1 MITIFTNKTYSCHFR
16 VIRCDSWYS
25 FLFSEQCLLISS
37 IHGEEVNSLGS
48 WILRLLL
55 FLICGIS
62 GFTLA
67 RQISPSPP
75 NPLLGLIGGLLLAA
89 LTLLIEKGL
98 KKIPLK
104 NLLGSIIGLILGI
117 LVAHFL
123 SNVFLSNLY
132 DHQEMALPLLS
143 LLYGVSLY
151 IGLRIGFKKGEE
163 IHLAG
168 WKFFPKKAPQS
179 EKSKIL
185 DTSVI
190 IDGRIADITETGFIE
205 GPLIIPQ
212 FILNEL
218 QHIADSSDSIKR
230 TRGKRGL
237 EVLHHIQKQADVD
250 VRIVDRD
257 YPAVKEV
264 DSKLIELAKEVRG
277 KIITNDSN
285 LNKVAELQGV
295 EVLNINELANSIKP
309 VVLPGEEI
317 NVKILK
323 EGKEM
328 GQGVAYLD
336 DGTMIVVDNG
346 RKQMGKTVDVVVTS
360 VLQTPAGRMI
370 FARLKEEANRD
381 TKGKDYYYH
390 PMGSE
395 F

>member
-1 MITIFTNKTYSCHFR
+1 MN
-16 VIRCDSWYS
+16 
-25 FLFSEQCLLISS
+25 
-37 IHGEEVNSLGS
+37 GLGS
-48 WILRLLL
+48 WILGILL
-55 FLICGIS
+55 FLVCGI
-62 GFTLA
+62 GGYALTQGIF
-67 RQISPSPP
+67 PSPP
-75 NPLLGLIGGLLLAA
+75 IRLLGFIGGLLLAA

-98 KKIPLK
+98 KKIPLR
-104 NLLGSIIGLILGI
+104 NLLGSFIGLILGI
-117 LVAHFL
+117 LTANFL
-123 SNVFLSNLY
+123 FNVFFSGLFN
-132 DHQEMALPLLS
+132 QPETVLPLLS
-143 LLYGVSLY
+143 VLYGVCGY
-151 IGLRIGFKKGEE
+151 IGLRIGYKKGEE
-163 IHLAG
+163 IHLPN
-168 WKFFPKKAPQS
+168 WKLFSKNLPQS
-179 EKSKIL
+179 ENAKIL

-205 GPLIIPQ
+205 GALIIPQ
-212 FILNEL
+212 FVLNEL

-237 EVLHHIQKQADVD
+237 EVLHHIQKQANVD
-250 VRIVDRD
+250 VRIVDKD
-257 YPAVKEV
+257 YPTVKEV

-285 LNKVAELQGV
+285 LNKVAELQGI

-323 EGKEM
+323 EGKEI

-346 RKQMGKTVDVVVTS
+346 RKHMGKTIDVVVTS

-370 FARLKEEANRD
+370 FARLKEEATREA
-381 TKGKDYYYH
+381 KGKDYYY
-390 PMGSE
+390 PLDSE

>member
-1 MITIFTNKTYSCHFR
+1 
-16 VIRCDSWYS
+16 
-25 FLFSEQCLLISS
+25 
-37 IHGEEVNSLGS
+37 LGS
-48 WILRLLL
+48 WILRILL
-55 FLICGIS
+55 FLICAIS
-62 GFTLA
+62 GYTLS
-67 RQISPSPP
+67 QEISPSPP
-75 NPLLGLIGGLLLAA
+75 TPLMGLIGGVFLAA
-89 LTLLIEKGL
+89 LILLLEKGL

-104 NLLGSIIGLILGI
+104 NLLGSFIGLILGI
-117 LVAHFL
+117 MVANFL
-123 SNVFLSNLY
+123 SNIVFSNLY
-132 DHQEMALPLLS
+132 NHQQTILPILGV
-143 LLYGVSLY
+143 LYGVCGY
-151 IGLRIGFKKGEE
+151 MGLQIGFKKGEE
-163 IHLAG
+163 IHLPG
-168 WKFFPKKAPQS
+168 WKPFSKTVSQS
-179 EKSKIL
+179 ENAKIL

-205 GPLIIPQ
+205 GALIIPQ
-212 FILNEL
+212 FVLNEL

-237 EVLHHIQKQADVD
+237 EVLHHIQKQANVD

-285 LNKVAELQGV
+285 LNKVAELQGI

-346 RKQMGKTVDVVVTS
+346 RRQMGKMIDVIVTS

-370 FARLKEEANRD
+370 FARLKEEANRE
-381 TKGKDYYYH
+381 TKGKDYYY
-390 PMGSE
+390 PLDSE